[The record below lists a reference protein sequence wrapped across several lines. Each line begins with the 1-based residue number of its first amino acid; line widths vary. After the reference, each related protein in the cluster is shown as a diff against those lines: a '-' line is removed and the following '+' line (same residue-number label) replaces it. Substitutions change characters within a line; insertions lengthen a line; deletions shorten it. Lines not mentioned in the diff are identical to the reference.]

1 LAADPKNA
9 ARTFAQA
16 MIKAYH
22 RGLSQS
28 LAAVMSSALTAI
40 PQEESH
46 SLAAVLAD
54 AAFMAVQKKNTAA
67 VAVTLASAAAQDAA
81 SLSMVGS
88 VIVQV
93 RVVMLLACMLA

>member
-1 LAADPKNA
+1 
-9 ARTFAQA
+9 

-28 LAAVMSSALTAI
+28 LATVMSSALTAI
-40 PQEESH
+40 PDEESR
-46 SLAAVLAD
+46 SLAAVLAE
-54 AAFMAVQKKNTAA
+54 AALIAVQKNNTAA
-67 VAVTLASAAAQDAA
+67 VAVTLASAAAQDTV

-93 RVVMLLACMLA
+93 RVVVCCSLEW